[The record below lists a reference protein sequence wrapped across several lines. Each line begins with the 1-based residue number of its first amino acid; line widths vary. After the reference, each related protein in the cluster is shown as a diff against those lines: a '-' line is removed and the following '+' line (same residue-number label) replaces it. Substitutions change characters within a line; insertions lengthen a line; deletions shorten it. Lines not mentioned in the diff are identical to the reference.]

1 MEDQQ
6 LRTTILNGGFEID
19 DAELAYEMKRF
30 EINNDIA
37 IATDVEIP
45 EGINGASPLNSCYE
59 FENTD
64 DLQKQVNN
72 RVVNEVWGELAD
84 IVKLLESV
92 DYRTARDY
100 INIHLTSEKEELKVL
115 FKNDFKH
122 IRNDDP
128 LKLKVLEVLGKLG
141 ITITEFRD

>member
-1 MEDQQ
+1 MDDQE
-6 LRTTILNGGFEID
+6 LRTIIENGGFEIE

-30 EINNDIA
+30 DINNEVA

-45 EGINGASPLNSCYE
+45 KGLNGGSPLNCCYE
-59 FENTD
+59 FENTE
-64 DLQKQVNN
+64 DLEHQVNN
-72 RVVNEVWGELAD
+72 RIVNDVWRELAD
-84 IVKLLESV
+84 IVKVLESV

-100 INIHLTSEKEELKVL
+100 INIHLTSEKEELKEL

-122 IRNDDP
+122 IKNEDP